1 MRTATQD
8 DARRAGG
15 IVEDFELALANVSP
29 RATRTSVVVAF
40 LVRMAALLRVPG
52 ASRPA

>member
-15 IVEDFELALANVSP
+15 VVEEFELALANVSP
-29 RATRTSVVVAF
+29 RAPRTSVVGAF
-40 LVRMAALLRVPG
+40 LVRMATLLRVPG
-52 ASRPA
+52 VSRPA